1 VARRLHQLVN
11 PKMAV
16 EEAAMKV
23 RREEG
28 VYLNHNLPDFER
40 RYLHELYQATSI
52 VREAREFYGDL
63 FPVERLEAIEKWRK
77 STKRAR
83 RVNHPLLPLLVEIE
97 NMTLVQNY
105 FPIPEHLAEAAKT
118 HDWDV
123 DALREWQNNVSCAM
137 LPSMRSSHADII
149 MTPELPSSEQSK
161 WLSISVSAAI
171 LTAFIA
177 FQIAGLA
184 LLTGQ
189 NSYTITNRNM
199 AYSLLFAPSGALL
212 RWKLSNW
219 NGTLPYRDWRWF
231 PFGTFTANLIGSI
244 VSISCIAIEYNL
256 NSAQINSF
264 WGIGT
269 IRAIKVGFAGCLT
282 TVSTFVAESSG
293 FMKNTD
299 HAYPYMLT
307 TIACCCPVAC
317 LIYGIILWA
326 DTL

>member
-1 VARRLHQLVN
+1 
-11 PKMAV
+11 MAV
-16 EEAAMKV
+16 EEAAMKI

-28 VYLNHNLPDFER
+28 VHLNHNLPDFER
-40 RYLHELYQATSI
+40 RYLHDLYGETSI
-52 VREAREFYGDL
+52 VREARDFYGDL
-63 FPVERLEAIEKWRK
+63 FPVERLEAIERWRK

-83 RVNHPLLPLLVEIE
+83 RVNHPLLSLLVEIE
-97 NMTLVQNY
+97 NVTLVQNV
-105 FPIPEHLAEAAKT
+105 FPIPEHLAEAAQT

-137 LPSMRSSHADII
+137 LPSMRSSHADFI
-149 MTPELPSSEQSK
+149 MKDNMPPEKSR

-171 LTAFIA
+171 LTSFVAFNV
-177 FQIAGLA
+177 AGLV

-199 AYSLLFAPSGALL
+199 TYALLFAPAGALL
-212 RWKLSNW
+212 RWRLSIY
-219 NGTLPYRDWRWF
+219 NGTLSYRGWRWF
-231 PFGTFTANLIGSI
+231 PLGTFAANLIGSI
-244 VSISCIAIEYNL
+244 ISIGCIAIEYNL
-256 NSAQINSF
+256 NSDQNYSF

-307 TIACCCPVAC
+307 TIACCCSVGC
-317 LIYGIILWA
+317 FIYGIILWA
-326 DTL
+326 DKL

>member
-16 EEAAMKV
+16 EEAAMKM

-28 VYLNHNLPDFER
+28 VHLNHNLPDFER
-40 RYLHELYQATSI
+40 RYLHDLYRETSI
-52 VREAREFYGDL
+52 VREGREFYGDL

-77 STKRAR
+77 TTKRAR

-97 NMTLVQNY
+97 NMTLVHNH
-105 FPIPEHLAEAAKT
+105 FPIPEHLAEAAQT
-118 HDWDV
+118 QGWDV
-123 DALREWQNNVSCAM
+123 DALREWQSNVSCAM
-137 LPSMRSSHADII
+137 LPSMRSSHADIL
-149 MTPELPSSEQSK
+149 MTEMPSSEKSK
-161 WLSISVSAAI
+161 WVSISVSAAI
-171 LTAFIA
+171 LTSLIA
-177 FQIAGLA
+177 FQLAGLV

-199 AYSLLFAPSGALL
+199 AYALLFSPAGALL

-219 NGTLPYRDWRWF
+219 NGTLPYKGWRWF
-231 PFGTFTANLIGSI
+231 PLGTFAANLIGSI
-244 VSISCIAIEYNL
+244 VSIGCIAIEYNL
-256 NSAQINSF
+256 NSANVNSF

-307 TIACCCPVAC
+307 TIACCCSVAC
-317 LIYGIILWA
+317 FIYGVILWA